1 MKMIKIDVGGM
12 ASESDVNK
20 LNAILS
26 ESIFGVK
33 MADAVLKE
41 HAVYIII
48 DNHIYVENIKNLIK
62 KAGYSP
68 GLHISWVIS

>member
-20 LNAILS
+20 LNAILE
-26 ESIFGVK
+26 ESVFGVK
-33 MADAVLKE
+33 MANAVLKE

-48 DNHIYVENIKNLIK
+48 DNHIYVEDIKNLIK
-62 KAGYSP
+62 HAGYSP

>member
-12 ASESDVNK
+12 SSESDVNK
-20 LNAILS
+20 LNAILK

-41 HAVYIII
+41 QAVYIII
-48 DNHIYVENIKNLIK
+48 DNHIEVESIKNLIRH
-62 KAGYSP
+62 AGYTQ
-68 GLHISWVIS
+68 GLHISWIIS